1 MVDKKVNE
9 NIEEKVNEFN
19 NTDAINEDELL
30 KLLVEHYGE
39 DIGKTYE
46 KYKDK
51 DVYVYIFN
59 DDDVYLFMDMKNKEF
74 KEINKKAHE
83 LAIMKNE
90 SPEDILKNLVVS
102 KFVIYPELELDKLD
116 DMEAG
121 KFETLYELI
130 MTASHFNTQNP
141 VLSL

>member
-59 DDDVYLFMDMKNKEF
+59 DDDVYLFMGIKNK
-74 KEINKKAHE
+74 
-83 LAIMKNE
+83 
-90 SPEDILKNLVVS
+90 
-102 KFVIYPELELDKLD
+102 
-116 DMEAG
+116 
-121 KFETLYELI
+121 
-130 MTASHFNTQNP
+130 
-141 VLSL
+141 